1 MNHPSEWARYF
12 DENTGSYRYKHKG
25 SGVIR
30 DTFMTIGKVFK
41 KNKKTAEEGQKQ
53 KPLSQGAK
61 KKLENILQ
69 NKLPIKSD
77 SVEKGSEKIWKILQ
91 ERKKRKPLSQD
102 AQTKLNRILA
112 KKI

>member
-1 MNHPSEWARYF
+1 M
-12 DENTGSYRYKHKG
+12 
-25 SGVIR
+25 IR

-61 KKLENILQ
+61 KKLENIFQ

-77 SVEKGSEKIWKILQ
+77 SVEKGWKKYGKYCKSEKNENLCHKML
-91 ERKKRKPLSQD
+91 
-102 AQTKLNRILA
+102 
-112 KKI
+112 